1 MAGTDTETVGAAES
15 VILGC
20 LLDKADVAYPL
31 TLAELIADAL
41 RAAGL
46 LSDASA

>member
-1 MAGTDTETVGAAES
+1 MTGTDTETVGAAES

-20 LLDKADVAYPL
+20 LLDKADLTYPL
-31 TLAELIADAL
+31 TLAEQIADAL

-46 LSDASA
+46 LEDTSA